1 MSNMIEVFYF
11 DTPARME
18 RKTKEYVFIYVGA
31 GLYAVVAYLI
41 QHYFF
46 SIMGDNLTTRVR
58 RMIFSAIL
66 RNEVGWFDEEDKC
79 VLIILC
85 ASIMI
90 HENDFRLIKVCYCL
104 KYTFKTTFMFSVMF
118 IFIGLH
124 YFFTFLFI

>member
-58 RMIFSAIL
+58 RMMFSGICISCEMSKLPLSSFLIFNYFKARFVVFEKL
-66 RNEVGWFDEEDKC
+66 WF
-79 VLIILC
+79 VLI
-85 ASIMI
+85 S
-90 HENDFRLIKVCYCL
+90 DL
-104 KYTFKTTFMFSVMF
+104 KERSWMV
-118 IFIGLH
+118 
-124 YFFTFLFI
+124 